1 MLVLN
6 MCMGNWSDYESLIVS
21 YHSIL
26 TASAHSYIIFG
37 NADFFLIL
45 FLKEHLFFKEI
56 EESFEI
62 FYFWSG
68 IFKIN

>member
-1 MLVLN
+1 MHVLN
-6 MCMGNWSDYESLIVS
+6 MCMGNWSDYERLIVS

-26 TASAHSYIIFG
+26 TASAHSYIILEMLK
-37 NADFFLIL
+37 FLSII
-45 FLKEHLFFKEI
+45 FVKEQIFVKEI

-62 FYFWSG
+62 FYFRSG